1 MAVHAASCLVCN
13 VTKARMNLG
22 PNTQDFRNYKEMHT
36 YETKDCQKKK
46 NTKKTSKIITI
57 WLQQSAENKNNLSKQ
72 ENATTGRR
80 EFQMK
85 GNEERERERLPPDL
99 QLHALLSPSPFIF
112 WLLFFL
118 SLLFLLLLP
127 PPDCADSRILLLS
140 ATSLPSS
147 PALRLLLLHAVE
159 RI

>member
-1 MAVHAASCLVCN
+1 MKPRIA
-13 VTKARMNLG
+13 
-22 PNTQDFRNYKEMHT
+22 
-36 YETKDCQKKK
+36 KKK
-46 NTKKTSKIITI
+46 KYTKKTSKIITI

>member
-1 MAVHAASCLVCN
+1 MKPRIA
-13 VTKARMNLG
+13 
-22 PNTQDFRNYKEMHT
+22 
-36 YETKDCQKKK
+36 KKK

-85 GNEERERERLPPDL
+85 GNEERERERERERLPPDL